1 MRAARVQLLRG
12 AAYLLAGE
20 LAFATMGAMVK
31 AVTRALPL
39 EMAVFFRSA
48 FGLLVLLPLIHRH
61 GGLALLR
68 TRRLALHLLRAVV
81 GLSAMYCFF
90 YTLGRLPLADAV
102 LFKMTAPLFIPLI
115 AWAWLGEG
123 ASRLAL
129 LAVPVGFVGVA
140 LVLQPHGEVQT
151 ASLVGLLGGALV
163 ALAKVSVRRLT
174 GGEPVL
180 RIVVWFTLFSTLL
193 SLLPLPWRWQT
204 PDAAQW
210 GLLLGL
216 GAVGSGAQLLMT
228 RGYACAPAGQ
238 LSPLTYSSVLFG
250 AGYGYLLWGE
260 VPHGRFVLGALLIA
274 LAGVLAVSRPG
285 RGDGLPLA
293 APAATRGP

>member
-1 MRAARVQLLRG
+1 MRHARTELLRG
-12 AAYLLAGE
+12 ALFLLTGE
-20 LAFATMGAMVK
+20 LLFATMGAMVK
-31 AVTRALPL
+31 TVTQALPM
-39 EMAVFFRSA
+39 EMAVFFRNA

-61 GGLALLR
+61 GGLALYR
-68 TRRLALHLLRAVV
+68 TGHFPLHALRAVV

-90 YTLGRLPLADAV
+90 YTLGRLPLADGV
-102 LFKMTAPLFIPLI
+102 LLKMTAPLFIPLI

-123 ASRLAL
+123 ATRLAL
-129 LAVPVGFVGVA
+129 LAVPVGFVGVI
-140 LVLQPHGEVQT
+140 LVLQPHGELQ
-151 ASLVGLLGGALV
+151 AAALVGLLGGALV

-174 GGEPVL
+174 GREPVL
-180 RIVVWFTLFSTLL
+180 RIVVWFTTLSTAL
-193 SLLPLPWRWQT
+193 SALPLLWHWRT

-210 GLLLGL
+210 ALLLGL
-216 GAVGSGAQLLMT
+216 GAVGSAAQLVMT

-274 LAGVLAVSRPG
+274 LAGMLAVYRP
-285 RGDGLPLA
+285 RGAPLPLA
-293 APAATRGP
+293 VQGTTRGP